1 MRSPSFREK
10 AKTITR
16 LLYLVINDRAVVKYE
31 VERLREEAIAP
42 YVMTL
47 SALA

>member
-1 MRSPSFREK
+1 MCNPSFREK
-10 AKTITR
+10 AER
-16 LLYLVINDRAVVKYE
+16 MPHLLYLVINDRAVVKYE
-31 VERLREEAIAP
+31 VGRLWEEAITP